1 MNADR
6 FLPQQLRQGS
16 VETRRRARLVLY
28 ALLIA
33 SLAALLSASMMLYL
47 GHRTTAFA
55 LLLVPFAHAAVYLL
69 LQVSKS
75 TRLSAHVFMGLIFL
89 ELTFDYGPDDGYG
102 VLVTIALPLAAAA
115 LIGPR
120 AGVVWTGIGVLWAA
134 YLGPVVFRP
143 DDIPPGLGLSAA
155 IMTIVVGIGSA
166 IIESIRARAVEEAAA
181 NEQRLQALRDSIQTF
196 AENSF
201 PGIVVTSERGIDYV
215 SDGVREILGYSQEIF
230 ACQPLVNYI
239 HPEDFALTL
248 RKVTATP
255 ARGFRTE
262 LRLRHSDG
270 RWVWYEVWGMPLG
283 EAAHNDHWIF
293 AARNIEEERRGRDR
307 LVQAQRLEGIG
318 VLAAGIAHD
327 FNNLLTVIIGCAD
340 MMPESEGRRNILLAS
355 DRAVELTTALRAFA
369 RSVPAHTQVI
379 DIVAVAR
386 KLEPLF
392 RSLLS
397 ARIRFEIDAP
407 ADSLCVRLPSAQF
420 DQVLLNLVTNAKEA
434 MSSGGELRLTIEST
448 VVGSELVELLEIDS
462 GKYVRITLADTGA
475 GMSDTTLEHAFD
487 PFFSTKAPA
496 AGSGLGLASSYG
508 IVTQAGG
515 AIDIES
521 VIDVGTTV
529 RVYLPE
535 VSDDSAPDSAMTT
548 VEPSAEMTTEA
559 VASQPA
565 QILVVEDD
573 AALRT
578 LAKLALTSA
587 GFEVATAESG
597 EAALPLVRMR
607 PPDLVITDIVMP
619 GLRGNELALRLRAE
633 RAELPILFVSGYSGT
648 EIDDWTGWDAA
659 TTGFLAKPFRPAE
672 LIAQVNRLL
681 ERES

>member
-1 MNADR
+1 
-6 FLPQQLRQGS
+6 
-16 VETRRRARLVLY
+16 
-28 ALLIA
+28 
-33 SLAALLSASMMLYL
+33 
-47 GHRTTAFA
+47 
-55 LLLVPFAHAAVYLL
+55 
-69 LQVSKS
+69 
-75 TRLSAHVFMGLIFL
+75 
-89 ELTFDYGPDDGYG
+89 
-102 VLVTIALPLAAAA
+102 
-115 LIGPR
+115 
-120 AGVVWTGIGVLWAA
+120 
-134 YLGPVVFRP
+134 
-143 DDIPPGLGLSAA
+143 
-155 IMTIVVGIGSA
+155 
-166 IIESIRARAVEEAAA
+166 
-181 NEQRLQALRDSIQTF
+181 
-196 AENSF
+196 
-201 PGIVVTSERGIDYV
+201 
-215 SDGVREILGYSQEIF
+215 
-230 ACQPLVNYI
+230 
-239 HPEDFALTL
+239 
-248 RKVTATP
+248 
-255 ARGFRTE
+255 
-262 LRLRHSDG
+262 
-270 RWVWYEVWGMPLG
+270 
-283 EAAHNDHWIF
+283 
-293 AARNIEEERRGRDR
+293 
-307 LVQAQRLEGIG
+307 
-318 VLAAGIAHD
+318 
-327 FNNLLTVIIGCAD
+327 
-340 MMPESEGRRNILLAS
+340 
-355 DRAVELTTALRAFA
+355 
-369 RSVPAHTQVI
+369 
-379 DIVAVAR
+379 
-386 KLEPLF
+386 
-392 RSLLS
+392 
-397 ARIRFEIDAP
+397 
-407 ADSLCVRLPSAQF
+407 
-420 DQVLLNLVTNAKEA
+420 
-434 MSSGGELRLTIEST
+434 
-448 VVGSELVELLEIDS
+448 
-462 GKYVRITLADTGA
+462 
-475 GMSDTTLEHAFD
+475 MSDTTLEHAFD

-535 VSDDSAPDSAMTT
+535 VSDDSASDSAMTT